1 MTTAINKVARILKK
15 VSSSEKF
22 PDSST
27 PELKKVPFPL
37 IFLISPI
44 TSQLSASSL
53 QAYKPMAKLRRE
65 SSLPRIEVD
74 RPRPL
79 IRTASDPICYGSTNF
94 PSVQGVVLQNEN
106 YLESPNDKSQKLLTN
121 TKKVRGLR
129 SFLWI
134 KSSANSAQASF
145 VSQVNGRPL

>member
-1 MTTAINKVARILKK
+1 
-15 VSSSEKF
+15 
-22 PDSST
+22 
-27 PELKKVPFPL
+27 
-37 IFLISPI
+37 
-44 TSQLSASSL
+44 
-53 QAYKPMAKLRRE
+53 MAKLRRE

-74 RPRPL
+74 RPRPRPL
-79 IRTASDPICYGSTNF
+79 IRTASDPICYGATNF

-134 KSSANSAQASF
+134 KSSANSSQASF
-145 VSQVNGRPL
+145 VSQVPGRLADLCPQEP